1 MIFSAPPA
9 SSAMTVGS
17 PAAIQL
23 RMCRTIIEPEH
34 QLMRQPRLPAAALD
48 PLAGRDDHVPA
59 LPDQPY
65 RPRKS
70 LPSMTMPDEM
80 PVLTGQ

>member
-1 MIFSAPPA
+1 
-9 SSAMTVGS
+9 MTVGS

-34 QLMRQPRLPAAALD
+34 QLMRQPRLPQPHSIPSPGVTIMC
-48 PLAGRDDHVPA
+48 PLS
-59 LPDQPY
+59 PDQPY